1 MSEYLLLNI
10 FIILVPLLLTLERN
24 LKFYKKLR
32 SVLISILIVS
42 PIYIIWDSIATVRG
56 DWGFNPKYLLG
67 FNLFSLP
74 LEELLF
80 FITVPYS
87 IIFIFETVNYYLK
100 EKEIFFN
107 RYFYFLIIILFFV
120 GIAVFRDQEYTL
132 IVFSY
137 CVVFFLLSTFFFSDI
152 LKSKNFWL
160 TILISYLPFLIVNYI
175 LTSLPI
181 VTYNSNAIWGNR
193 FLTIPLEDF
202 FYSFSMIAFWL
213 LVYLIADKKIKW
225 LRKE

>member
-10 FIILVPLLLTLERN
+10 FIIIVPLLLIYERN
-24 LKFYKKLR
+24 LKFYKKIR
-32 SVLISILIVS
+32 SVFISILIVS
-42 PIYIIWDSIATVRG
+42 LIYIIWDSIATVRG
-56 DWGFNPKYLLG
+56 DWGFNPKYLIG

-74 LEELLF
+74 LEEILF

-87 IIFIFETVNYYLK
+87 IIFIYETANYYLEERK
-100 EKEIFFN
+100 IFFN
-107 RYFYFLIIILFFV
+107 RYPYFLLIILFLV
-120 GIAVFRDQEYTL
+120 GIVVFRDQEYTL

-152 LKSKNFWL
+152 LKSKTFWL

-225 LRKE
+225 PGKE

>member
-10 FIILVPLLLTLERN
+10 FIIIVPLLLTFERN
-24 LKFYKKLR
+24 LKFYSKLR
-32 SVLISILIVS
+32 SVFISILIVS
-42 PIYIIWDSIATVRG
+42 PVYIIWDSIATIRG

-74 LEELLF
+74 LEEILF

-100 EKEIFFN
+100 EKKIFFN
-107 RYFYFLIIILFFV
+107 RYLYFLIIILFLV
-120 GIAVFRDQEYTL
+120 GILMFRDQEYTV

-137 CVVFFLLSTFFFSDI
+137 CAVFFLMSTIFFTDI

-160 TILISYLPFLIVNYI
+160 TIMISYLPFLIVNYI

-213 LVYLIADKKIKW
+213 FVYFIADKKIQW

>member
-10 FIILVPLLLTLERN
+10 FIILVPLLLTFERN

-181 VTYNSNAIWGNR
+181 VTYNSKAIWGNR

-213 LVYLIADKKIKW
+213 LVYLIADIKIKW